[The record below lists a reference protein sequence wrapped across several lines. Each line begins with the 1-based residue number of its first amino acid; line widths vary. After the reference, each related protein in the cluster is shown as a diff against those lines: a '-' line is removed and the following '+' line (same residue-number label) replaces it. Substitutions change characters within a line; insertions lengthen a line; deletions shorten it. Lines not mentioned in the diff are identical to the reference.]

1 LGDYDNLS
9 LMLMAAIAALGGIA
23 ILLCCWR
30 RYELSIILILIS
42 PWMGWLLSS
51 NVAMSVEEESATGT
65 ASYIR
70 ILLVLLVGCCGLLQF
85 LRSWFTEQAKCFPR
99 YLMFFALFIVYAIL
113 STGYSLDRKF
123 TLIRSFEFLIFFMFL
138 LGFHFWLNSRQKLDT
153 TLNIYYGVT
162 VIGMILSAIAL
173 VLMPERVWD
182 WKRPDRFQGL
192 ADHPNTFGA
201 LCMLAYPILAWKYT
215 TSRTGAGAK
224 FASVVLIGITAGL
237 HVLSGSR
244 SSLLAAVIGGIVW
257 LSLSVKSI
265 TLKRIAIGLIFG
277 LTLTFSVSFLI
288 LTKPTSLQRGDSNI
302 TALTG
307 RTDFWKGCVLLIKEK
322 PVQGYGFGVAG
333 KVWEDPRFYKEGQ
346 ALWAGSAKSSL
357 HNGYL
362 SLAISLG
369 VVGLGGWLI
378 FVSIPTWQ
386 VMSLK
391 SSPYRAFTLTM
402 IFQLLILNFAES
414 ALASGSQILTSLVFW
429 FTLVIA
435 GRLPN
440 LLMVQTDHV
449 SKIDKEINIGFI
461 SPTDNFA
468 GLCAGHPS
476 A

>member
-1 LGDYDNLS
+1 GDYDYLS
-9 LMLMAAIAALGGIA
+9 LMPMAAIAALGGIA
-23 ILLCCWR
+23 ILLFCWR
-30 RYELSIILILIS
+30 RFELAITLILVS

-70 ILLVLLVGCCGLLQF
+70 ILLVLLVGCCGMLQF

-99 YLMFFALFIVYAIL
+99 YLMFFALFIIYAIL

-123 TLIRSFEFLIFFMFL
+123 TLIRSFEFLIFFIFL

-153 TLNIYYGVT
+153 TLNIYYGVI

-215 TSRTGAGAK
+215 TSRNRAK
-224 FASVVLIGITAGL
+224 SVSVILICVTAGL

-265 TLKRIAIGLIFG
+265 TLKRIAIGLAFG

-322 PVQGYGFGVAG
+322 PLQGYGFGVAG

-362 SLAISLG
+362 SLAIGLG
-369 VVGLGGWLI
+369 VVGLGVWLV

-391 SSPYRAFTLTM
+391 SSPYKAFILAM
-402 IFQLLILNFAES
+402 IFQLLI
-414 ALASGSQILTSLVFW
+414 
-429 FTLVIA
+429 
-435 GRLPN
+435 
-440 LLMVQTDHV
+440 
-449 SKIDKEINIGFI
+449 
-461 SPTDNFA
+461 
-468 GLCAGHPS
+468 
-476 A
+476 

>member
-1 LGDYDNLS
+1 
-9 LMLMAAIAALGGIA
+9 MLLLAAIGALGGIS
-23 ILLCCWR
+23 ILLCSWHR
-30 RYELSIILILIS
+30 FELSITLILVS

-51 NVAMSVEEESATGT
+51 NAARTVEEEGVTGA

-70 ILLVLLVGCCGLLQF
+70 ILLVLLVGCCGMLQF
-85 LRSWFTEQAKCFPR
+85 LRSWFTEQTKCIPK
-99 YLMFFALFIVYAIL
+99 YLIFFALFIVYAIL
-113 STGYSLDRKF
+113 SAGYSLDRKF

-138 LGFHFWLNSRQKLDT
+138 LGFHFWLNNRPKLDT
-153 TLNIYYGVT
+153 TLNIYYWMI
-162 VIGMILSAIAL
+162 VIGMILNAAAL
-173 VLMPERVWD
+173 ILMPQLVWD

-192 ADHPNTFGA
+192 TDHPNMFGA
-201 LCMLAYPILAWKYT
+201 LCMLSYPILAWKYT
-215 TSRTGAGAK
+215 TSRNSAK
-224 FASVVLIGITAGL
+224 SASVILICITAGL

-257 LSLSVKSI
+257 LLLSVKSI

-277 LTLTFSVSFLI
+277 LTLTFSVSFL
-288 LTKPTSLQRGDSNI
+288 LMTKPTSFQRGDSNI

-322 PVQGYGFGVAG
+322 PLQGYGFGVAG

-362 SLAISLG
+362 SLAIGLG

-386 VMSLK
+386 LMSLK
-391 SSPYRAFTLTM
+391 SSPYKAFALAM
-402 IFQLLILNFAES
+402 IIQLLILNFAES
-414 ALASGSQILTSLVFW
+414 ALATGSQIYTSLIFW
-429 FTLVIA
+429 FILVIA
-435 GRLPN
+435 GRLPK
-440 LLMVQTDHV
+440 LLTPQTEHV
-449 SKIDKEINIGFI
+449 SKTYEETNFGFI
-461 SPTDNFA
+461 NSTDNLA

>member
-1 LGDYDNLS
+1 
-9 LMLMAAIAALGGIA
+9 MLMAAIAALGGVT

-30 RYELSIILILIS
+30 HYEVAIVLILVS
-42 PWMGWLLSS
+42 PWVSWLLNS
-51 NVAMSVEEESATGT
+51 NVAKTAEEEGATGT

-70 ILLVLLVGCCGLLQF
+70 ILLVLLVGCCGALQF
-85 LRSWFTEQAKCFPR
+85 LKYCLKGHVKLPK
-99 YLMFFALFIVYAIL
+99 YLLIFGAFIFFAIL

-138 LGFHFWLNSRQKLDT
+138 LGFHFWLNNRQKLDK
-153 TLNIYYGVT
+153 TLNIYYWVI
-162 VIGMILSAIAL
+162 VIGMTLNAVAL
-173 VLMPERVWD
+173 ILMPERVWD

-192 ADHPNTFGA
+192 TDHPNTFGA

-215 TSRTGAGAK
+215 TSRSGAK
-224 FASVVLIGITAGL
+224 SASVVLICITAGL

-265 TLKRIAIGLIFG
+265 TLKRIAIGLAFG
-277 LTLTFSVSFLI
+277 LTLTFSVSFLV

-369 VVGLGGWLI
+369 VVGLGVWLV

-391 SSPYRAFTLTM
+391 SSPYRAFALAM

-435 GRLPN
+435 GRLPK
-440 LLMVQTDHV
+440 LLMPQIEHV
-449 SKIDKEINIGFI
+449 SKTHEEINFGFI
-461 SPTDNFA
+461 HSTDNLA
-468 GLCAGHPS
+468 GLCAGHTI